1 MSDTEADVLIRVA
14 GRWGHIT
21 LNRPRALNALTDAMC
36 DAISD
41 ALGTWAH
48 DDAIAGVLID
58 GAGERAFCAGGD
70 IRALYEASRTGDYA
84 RPAAFFAREYRLNA
98 RIARFPKPYVALMD
112 GITMGGGVGLSAH
125 GAYRVA
131 TERTTLAMP
140 EVGIGFFPDVGAT
153 FLLGRVPDEL
163 GVHVA
168 LTAGRLS
175 GADAIAIDLADF
187 YVPSVRL
194 DDLRDAL
201 LNSRS
206 ADAAKG
212 ILAGAAETPPP
223 GALAV
228 MRSWITKCY
237 DHGSVE
243 AILAAL
249 DASGIDAAREAAAA
263 IRQQSP
269 FAVKLSLRALRTARR
284 IAVLEPCLDQEYRLA
299 LRGIRT
305 HDFIEGVRA
314 AVVDKDRNPRWSPA
328 TLDAVDDAAV
338 GACFESLGDA
348 ELGLAV
354 PELITTES

>member
-1 MSDTEADVLIRVA
+1 MSDTETDVLIRVR
-14 GRWGHIT
+14 GKWGHIT

-36 DAISD
+36 DTISD
-41 ALGTWAH
+41 ALGMWAQ
-48 DDAIAGVLID
+48 DDAIVGVLID

-70 IRALYEASRTGDYA
+70 IRALYEASRAGDYA
-84 RPAAFFAREYRLNA
+84 RPAAFFAREYRLNT

-125 GAYRVA
+125 GAYRVV
-131 TERTTLAMP
+131 TERTMLAMP

-153 FLLGRVPDEL
+153 FLLGRVPGEL

-175 GADAIAIDLADF
+175 GEDAIAIDLADF
-187 YVPSVRL
+187 YTPSARL
-194 DDLRDAL
+194 GDLRDAL
-201 LNSRS
+201 LESS
-206 ADAAKG
+206 DPKAVPA
-212 ILAGAAETPPP
+212 ILGNATETPPSS
-223 GALAV
+223 ALAA
-228 MRSWITKCY
+228 MRSLITKSY
-237 DHGSVE
+237 SYGSIE
-243 AILAAL
+243 EILAAL

-269 FAVKLSLRALRTARR
+269 FAVKLSLRALRAARR
-284 IAVLEPCLDQEYRLA
+284 IGVLEPCLDQEYRLA

-328 TLDAVDDAAV
+328 TLEAVDDAAV
-338 GACFESLGDA
+338 DACFESLGDA
-348 ELGLAV
+348 ELGLAAA
-354 PELITTES
+354 ELTTIES